1 MNKYDQYKLQTPPT
15 ECQCERCGEYTDN
28 FQMLVQPGQRY
39 GQVLCP
45 DCYQEIK
52 QAQEDEQQAAFA
64 AMMEDE
70 Q

>member
-1 MNKYDQYKLQTPPT
+1 MTYDQYKLQAPPT
-15 ECQCERCGEYTDN
+15 ECQCELCGEWTEH
-28 FQMLVQPGQRY
+28 FEMLVQPRQRY

-45 DCYQEIK
+45 DCYREMK